1 MALSDQT
8 VKLAE
13 VAAALDVS
21 EDYLRRHWRR
31 LHETRGFPHK
41 LNGWVWARAN
51 VEAWIATDGKT
62 VAGETSPATAS
73 PGALAANQN
82 KALSL
87 RYAGGHA

>member
-13 VAAALDVS
+13 VAAALDMS

-41 LNGWVWARAN
+41 LTGWVWARASI
-51 VEAWIATDGKT
+51 EAWIATDGKS
-62 VAGETSPATAS
+62 VAGENTPAAASPA
-73 PGALAANQN
+73 ALAANQN
-82 KALSL
+82 RALSL